1 MPSAGGI
8 LQLKIHD
15 HLEPGDG
22 LLCELK
28 GAANRSAPLAE
39 FFEACGSVSQG
50 TIQRWCSADAKSEKR
65 AEEEKEA
72 PSTGTEEVVSA
83 AAVKQLEKELDA
95 SKAKIEEL
103 KKEILYRAA
112 DAENARRIGREDVE
126 KAKLYGISSFGKDM
140 LEVADTLEKGVE
152 AFSAFSEAELNENK
166 ILCSIFTGVKLSHK
180 VLLKNLSKHGIEKM
194 GVTVGTK
201 FDPNLHDALV
211 STSATETAPADT
223 ISNVLKDGY
232 TLKSRVL
239 RAAQVSL
246 KGKYE
251 VLRAELCDSKRQIQK
266 LRSENLYAAA
276 SCENIRK
283 TTQEQS
289 KQAHN
294 DAVRSFARDMLDV
307 CDALQ
312 VVTKKAVKY
321 TQRNSSIPKSE
332 AAVLAG
338 VMLTEEVALKVL
350 KRYGVTQMHTE
361 VGATFDEEK
370 EEKLFTV
377 PSTPSL
383 KEGSVAEIVK
393 NGYDMNGSVLRRA
406 QVGLS
411 EDP

>member
-1 MPSAGGI
+1 MAARFDHRVRLHDI
-8 LQLKIHD
+8 LVRYSRGSVCTLTSISLVCGFLFFFASEKTPKDLH
-15 HLEPGDG
+15 ERMYRRVGANVAP
-22 LLCELK
+22 LLCSHCV
-28 GAANRSAPLAE
+28 A
-39 FFEACGSVSQG
+39 
-50 TIQRWCSADAKSEKR
+50 QRKCC
-65 AEEEKEA
+65 
-72 PSTGTEEVVSA
+72 TEENTAGLSV
-83 AAVKQLEKELDA
+83 
-95 SKAKIEEL
+95 
-103 KKEILYRAA
+103 
-112 DAENARRIGREDVE
+112 AE
-126 KAKLYGISSFGKDM
+126 
-140 LEVADTLEKGVE
+140 
-152 AFSAFSEAELNENK
+152 
-166 ILCSIFTGVKLSHK
+166 
-180 VLLKNLSKHGIEKM
+180 
-194 GVTVGTK
+194 
-201 FDPNLHDALV
+201 
-211 STSATETAPADT
+211 
-223 ISNVLKDGY
+223 
-232 TLKSRVL
+232 
-239 RAAQVSL
+239 L

>member
-1 MPSAGGI
+1 MKALSLRRGLVARASAV
-8 LQLKIHD
+8 
-15 HLEPGDG
+15 
-22 LLCELK
+22 
-28 GAANRSAPLAE
+28 AYT
-39 FFEACGSVSQG
+39 SQC
-50 TIQRWCSADAKSEKR
+50 WCSTDAKSEKR
-65 AEEEKEA
+65 AEEKEA

-126 KAKLYGISSFGKDM
+126 KAKFYGISSFGKDM

-239 RAAQVSL
+239 RAAQVS
-246 KGKYE
+246 
-251 VLRAELCDSKRQIQK
+251 VSQ
-266 LRSENLYAAA
+266 
-276 SCENIRK
+276 
-283 TTQEQS
+283 
-289 KQAHN
+289 H
-294 DAVRSFARDMLDV
+294 
-307 CDALQ
+307 
-312 VVTKKAVKY
+312 
-321 TQRNSSIPKSE
+321 P
-332 AAVLAG
+332 
-338 VMLTEEVALKVL
+338 
-350 KRYGVTQMHTE
+350 
-361 VGATFDEEK
+361 
-370 EEKLFTV
+370 
-377 PSTPSL
+377 
-383 KEGSVAEIVK
+383 
-393 NGYDMNGSVLRRA
+393 
-406 QVGLS
+406 
-411 EDP
+411 